1 MRQHALMMA
10 GALLT
15 VALPASAFEIDPHVP
30 PEIVIGGS
38 GLATVDF
45 EQLQRVD
52 DGTTSEELLNIDDS
66 SLLFGFAKHLH
77 DDNHYGFG
85 AFGLKALGES
95 EIGESVFLH
104 QAYAGVGGRQWEVR
118 VGRTGLPG
126 NLVRFPTVRADDLLA
141 YTHVPNA
148 RLDGESDTLTRYGEQ
163 LAADW
168 WFTPYFGMTAAALAR
183 PEGLAGDPRY
193 GNLNSGSLGLH
204 YSVPETVDTDRGL
217 TFAGLSVD
225 VQPFDERGGL
235 DDGDLVT
242 AQLGLGF
249 NISGHPERLLHLDT
263 QLMWSQGEDSGSL
276 AGDLERARSDATAAV
291 ASLRYRHRPHLQ
303 QRWQA
308 ALTVAGQDYSDFD
321 NARRYAVLPSIAWRL
336 GNGID
341 AVAQVAHERFEGDL
355 RRDIGLEHET
365 TVQFGISM
373 QFDHTF
379 NKSVGRRDDVIHLE
393 HDMLLP
399 GPSFGGN

>member
-1 MRQHALMMA
+1 MKQHALMMT

-15 VALPASAFEIDPHVP
+15 VVLPASAFEIDPHVP
-30 PEIVIGGS
+30 PEIVIGGR

-52 DGTTSEELLNIDDS
+52 DGATSEEGVNIDDS
-66 SLLFGFAKHLH
+66 SLLLGFAKHLH

-85 AFGLKALGES
+85 AFGFKALGDTEMN
-95 EIGESVFLH
+95 ESVFLH
-104 QAYAGVGGRQWEVR
+104 QAYAGVGGRQWEAR
-118 VGRTGLPG
+118 AGRTGLPN
-126 NLVRFPTVRADDLLA
+126 NLVRFPTVRDDDLLA

-148 RLDGESDTLTRYGEQ
+148 RLAGDSDTLNLYGEQ
-163 LAADW
+163 VAADW
-168 WFTPYFGMTAAALAR
+168 WFTPYLGITAAALAR
-183 PEGLAGDPRY
+183 PEGAPDNPRY
-193 GNLNSGSLGLH
+193 GSFNSGSVGLH
-204 YSVPETVDTDRGL
+204 YRVPETMDTDRGL

-225 VQPFDERGGL
+225 VQPFDERDGL

-242 AQLGLGF
+242 VQLGAGF

-263 QLMWSQGEDSGSL
+263 QLMWSQGEDYGSL
-276 AGDLERARSDATAAV
+276 ESGLQRVRSDATAAV
-291 ASLRYRHRPHLQ
+291 ASLRYRHRPYLQ

-308 ALTVAGQDYSDFD
+308 ALTVAGQDYGDFD
-321 NARRYAVLPSIAWRL
+321 NARRYAVAPSFAWRL

-341 AVAQVAHERFEGDL
+341 AVAQVAHERYEGDL
-355 RRDIGLEHET
+355 RRGVGLEHET
-365 TVQFGISM
+365 TVQFGVSM

-379 NKSVGRRDDVIHLE
+379 NQSVGRRDDIIHLE

-399 GPSFGGN
+399 GPSFGGH